1 MPDRESIEKLL
12 VTIRA
17 EREDAEAL
25 ACQARDRLVRLAS
38 GMVPLAGLDVKDLR
52 AAADTMADET
62 ARFQALRRCTRDLRG
77 LLT

>member
-12 VTIRA
+12 VMVRA
-17 EREDAEAL
+17 EREDAEAA

-38 GMVPLAGLDVKDLR
+38 GIVPLAELDVKDVR

-62 ARFQALRRCTRDLRG
+62 ARFQALVRRTRDLRG